1 MPTLKNF
8 VAVDWR
14 AGKDCIYFFFK
25 DSNTYSRFDIGDN
38 QVLPHHPTAI
48 TAQHWGNFHEHANNL
63 RFGFTTTGFSPD
75 DVTDS
80 KFDLDILWLFYYDGN
95 VPSVCIYNQNKDAP
109 IKSLPIEFTFWH
121 ILLPY
126 FDRIIAGSWWEG
138 WNEVGR
144 DLQLRFILN
153 DGNSLHLKW
162 KKRPVSGALTVELT
176 GEVDIKQVPI
186 TASSWPGLEPY
197 KHRIIT
203 AAQNDRTFAD
213 SYLYIF
219 LTDNEYIAYN
229 MEKNRVQHGPLKV
242 DHDTWPGLLRS

>member
-38 QVLPHHPTAI
+38 QVPPHHPTAI
-48 TAQHWGNFHEHANNL
+48 THQHWGNFHEHAKNL
-63 RFGFTTTGFSPD
+63 RFGFTTTGFSTD

-80 KFDLDILWLFYYDGN
+80 EFDLDILWLFYYDGN
-95 VPSVCIYNQNKDAP
+95 VPSVCAYNQDTDTP
-109 IKSLPIEFTFWH
+109 IKSLPIKHTYWR

-126 FDRIIAGSWWEG
+126 FDMITAGTWWDAWSEP
-138 WNEVGR
+138 GR
-144 DLQLRFILN
+144 DLKVRFILN
-153 DGNSLHLKW
+153 DGNSLYLKW
-162 KKRPVSGALTVELT
+162 RKIAATPNTTRLT
-176 GEVDIKQVPI
+176 GEVNVKLEPI
-186 TASSWPGLEPY
+186 TASTWPGLEPY

-203 AAQNDRTFAD
+203 AAQNDRTLAD

-229 MEKNRVQHGPLKV
+229 IAENRVQHGPLKV